1 MIVVG
6 ADNIAGAVAIGATAK
21 KGNRHDKKYKETIDD
36 FEIGE
41 KKTNEKINKTIEEE
55 TFKNI
60 EKLNEYIKIKNPKF
74 LEDFELL
81 NLLGTGSESY
91 VYKAQITK
99 KNNNL
104 ITAKMIKRVK
114 GELINI
120 NEINI
125 SKKLKNINII
135 NTYGGSPVIK
145 DELDCIMMEYAK
157 YGNLRDFQKNILKRN
172 TLSESLIC
180 FIAVQILK
188 GLKYI
193 HMCKVIHF
201 DIKPQNI
208 VIDDF
213 LNVKIIDFSVAMD
226 YGKINDKNTI
236 KLPFRGTNFYIPP
249 EVIKRK
255 TINLKDLNKID
266 LYSLGVI
273 LYNLAFGSYPF
284 NLSYEDSKDYNKI
297 YDKIMKEQWEI
308 KKEKHSYS
316 VHFIDFLKKLLEKDI
331 DKRINIYEAF
341 NHYWI
346 KGGDILFNEKE
357 KLYNAGSF
365 LADLITDHIYS
376 FNIYME
382 KENNH

>member
-1 MIVVG
+1 MG
-6 ADNIAGAVAIGATAK
+6 IGK
-21 KGNRHDKKYKETIDD
+21 RKSN
-36 FEIGE
+36 E
-41 KKTNEKINKTIEEE
+41 KKNVSITEED
-55 TFKNI
+55 FKNI

-74 LEDFELL
+74 SEDFELL
-81 NLLGTGSESY
+81 NLIGTGSESY
-91 VYKAQITK
+91 AFKAQLTK

-104 ITAKMIKRVK
+104 ITAKLIKRTK
-114 GELINI
+114 GQLINI

-135 NTYGGSPVIK
+135 NTYGGIPVIK
-145 DELDCIMMEYAK
+145 DELNFIMMEYAK
-157 YGNLRDFQKNILKRN
+157 YGNLRDFHKNILKRN

-180 FIAVQILK
+180 FIAIQILK

-226 YGKINDKNTI
+226 YGKKDKNTI

-249 EVIKRK
+249 EVIKKK

-266 LYSLGVI
+266 LYSLGVM
-273 LYNLAFGSYPF
+273 LYNMAFGSYPF
-284 NLSYEDSKDYNKI
+284 NLSYEDSNDYNKI
-297 YDKIMKEQWEI
+297 YDKIMKEDWEL
-308 KKEKHSYS
+308 KKENHSYS
-316 VHFIDFLKKLLEKDI
+316 VHFIDFLKKLLERDI
-331 DKRINIYEAF
+331 DKRININEAL

-376 FNIYME
+376 FNIYMG
-382 KENNH
+382 KERNH